1 MAEVLRPRPV
11 GELINQGFSLLF
23 GNFGV
28 LLLIHG
34 ITWLPFELITN
45 ALVGQIETPLNNSN
59 DAAETLRLLAQLG
72 PVIAIPALMN
82 LVIMPIAEG
91 ATVVVVADPFTGK
104 RPSLATA
111 FTVAIRSLLRLLV
124 IGGIPMAI
132 MAVSGVIA
140 VVLALLGPI
149 GLLLCALVVIAG
161 YAAMLYAVLIFSV
174 AAPVLV
180 LEGTGIT
187 ASLARSRALTRGSLL
202 RIVLLFVIF
211 TLISITFQLAINSML
226 GVVGIELSETVPGIS
241 FVNTPLDFV
250 VNMIGTAFMT
260 SLFVALYFDLRVR
273 RDGFDLDNLAELVD
287 VIATRSGLADSEA
300 SAPGSRAPN
309 DPTDSQPLHGEDPA
323 P

>member
-1 MAEVLRPRPV
+1 
-11 GELINQGFSLLF
+11 
-23 GNFGV
+23 
-28 LLLIHG
+28 
-34 ITWLPFELITN
+34 
-45 ALVGQIETPLNNSN
+45 
-59 DAAETLRLLAQLG
+59 
-72 PVIAIPALMN
+72 
-82 LVIMPIAEG
+82 
-91 ATVVVVADPFTGK
+91 
-104 RPSLATA
+104 
-111 FTVAIRSLLRLLV
+111 
-124 IGGIPMAI
+124 MAI

-174 AAPVLV
+174 AAPVVV

-211 TLISITFQLAINSML
+211 TLISITFQLAINRML

-241 FVNTPLDFV
+241 FVKTALDFV

-260 SLFVALYFDLRVR
+260 TLFVALYFDLRVR

-309 DPTDSQPLHGEDPA
+309 DPTDSQTLHGEDPA